1 MVAKQR
7 SDHQAKATANGNIP
21 RNEPYLLLNNSDG
34 CFRTPLSHISYCT
47 SYNSST
53 QFNLLGGIPI
63 VVSKPIIY
71 YEKILLKYGFLRIHH
86 STLINSVYLCYIS
99 KGEET
104 NELTLVTGE
113 KLIVSRSRKKDV
125 INSIR
130 QWSVEPEFEQ
140 QEKPVGGK
148 II

>member
-1 MVAKQR
+1 
-7 SDHQAKATANGNIP
+7 
-21 RNEPYLLLNNSDG
+21 
-34 CFRTPLSHISYCT
+34 
-47 SYNSST
+47 
-53 QFNLLGGIPI
+53 
-63 VVSKPIIY
+63 
-71 YEKILLKYGFLRIHH
+71 
-86 STLINSVYLCYIS
+86 LCYIS